1 MKKNVFLILILVIGL
16 VSCGDDDKPVVA
28 KMNKLTKVTCK
39 KNGTEY
45 PDYSLDISY
54 NQDGNVSKIVTS
66 RGTFN
71 LIYTKDKI
79 SVIDGSNMHTEDY
92 QLSGK
97 VVLTKDEWAVNEYV
111 LNEEYIKNQYN
122 YKYSGSN
129 LSETDWVFQRPL
141 EEGGYKKNTPVSVDK
156 YTWQN
161 GNVVTYAYLPRDEV
175 SYTYATQVRPENFP
189 FRIVNTLQPVTP
201 DLVNPLNTL
210 YGTLNRYLPVSASR
224 YQLGENKESAEYTFS
239 YMLVGDYITGMTIH
253 EQFGESSDRNV
264 YEYSFTYNYEDV
276 SKSN

>member
-71 LIYTKDKI
+71 LIYTGNKV
-79 SVIDGSNMHTEDY
+79 SVINGSNMHTEDF

-111 LNEEYIKNQYN
+111 PNEEYIKNQYN

-189 FRIVNTLQPVTP
+189 FRVVNTLQPVTP
-201 DLVNPLNTL
+201 DLVSPLNTL
-210 YGTLNRYLPVSASR
+210 YGTMNRYLPVSASR
-224 YQLGENKESAEYTFS
+224 YQLGESKESAEYSFS
-239 YMLVGDYITGMTIH
+239 YMLVGDYVTGMTIR
-253 EQFGESSDRNV
+253 EKISGSSDETT
-264 YEYSFTYNYEDV
+264 YEYAFTYNYEEE
-276 SKSN
+276 

>member
-71 LIYTKDKI
+71 LIYTGNKI

-129 LSETDWVFQRPL
+129 LSETDWIFQRPL

-253 EQFGESSDRNV
+253 EQFGESSDKNV
-264 YEYSFTYNYEDV
+264 YEYSFTYNYEPD
-276 SKSN
+276 K

>member
-28 KMNKLTKVTCK
+28 KMNKLTKITCK
-39 KNGTEY
+39 KNGVDY

-71 LIYTKDKI
+71 LIYTGNKI

-111 LNEEYIKNQYN
+111 PNEEYIKNQYN

-129 LSETDWVFQRPL
+129 LNETDWVFQRPL

-253 EQFGESSDRNV
+253 EQSGESSGRNV

-276 SKSN
+276 SRSN